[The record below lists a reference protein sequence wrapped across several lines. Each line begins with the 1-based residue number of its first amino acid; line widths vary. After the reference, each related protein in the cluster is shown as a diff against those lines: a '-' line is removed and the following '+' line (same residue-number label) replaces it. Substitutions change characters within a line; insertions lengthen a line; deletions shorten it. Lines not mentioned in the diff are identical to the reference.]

1 MSESGSLYARVG
13 GEAGIR
19 DLIGDFYQRVF
30 ADAELRPFFE
40 NIEVD
45 KLERMQREF
54 FAAALGGPSLY
65 TGRPL
70 AEAHY
75 GLGIQPHHLRRYLDH
90 LLATLEDR
98 KLDEDEVYDVMGRIG
113 ILADDVTGTTSVD
126 G

>member
-1 MSESGSLYARVG
+1 VSESESLYARIG

-30 ADAELRPFFE
+30 ADAELRPFFQD
-40 NIEVD
+40 IEVD

-54 FAAALGGPSLY
+54 FAAALGGPTLY
-65 TGRPL
+65 TGRPV

-75 GLGIQPHHLRRYLDH
+75 GLGIQPRPLRRDLDH
-90 LLATLEDR
+90 LLATLENC
-98 KLDEDEVYDVMGRIG
+98 KLGEDEVYDVMGRIG